1 VALATATSKQRSH
14 SLRAR
19 LGPVPFTLILFS
31 LFYFLDVSLRASE
44 KFFWYDELFTVYF
57 ARLPDLRSL
66 WAALNRG
73 VDFNPPLFYLLTR
86 ACNFLFGEGTIAT
99 RLPEILGFWIF
110 SLCLFRFVSRRAG
123 ALAGFSAM
131 LFPML
136 TGAYYYAYEA
146 RPHAIVL
153 GACGLALV
161 CWQMTAE
168 TFQPRRRWLSGL
180 SFSLLFAFMLH
191 CYALT
196 LLAPFT
202 LAELAQTLRL
212 RRVKWRAWLAIFL
225 PALLSL
231 PLYIPLLRSYKEL
244 NTGNA
249 FTKIA
254 VPEWTHIAHFY
265 LFLFEP
271 CILVVFGTLVLFALD
286 IFGRGRTI
294 ASDNVEA
301 SRALP
306 DLILGL
312 AFLTLPAFGV
322 ALGKL
327 VNGPFFSRYF
337 LAALAGVC
345 ILVGIGAGF
354 RNGRKW
360 IPLVLTFV
368 LICGA
373 TINLSKLISL
383 RLHGRGEWLEESSMH
398 FALNT
403 TPGQPLD
410 MYPLLT
416 SLRTNSPIAI
426 LNPLDFIYLVHYD
439 PGLKDQLYF
448 ATASRADFTFFGFQ
462 RFRECAHID
471 FQTPLTFSDIAKAK
485 TPFWVYGDTG
495 NFDQI
500 AVFGEVGVHIKSI
513 VVNKSHFLARLE
525 DSSH

>member
-1 VALATATSKQRSH
+1 VVASATAARKQTLNGLRS
-14 SLRAR
+14 R
-19 LGPVPFTLILFS
+19 LGAVPLVLFLFS
-31 LFYFLDVSLRASE
+31 LLYFLDVSLRASE
-44 KFFWYDELFTVYF
+44 KFFWYDELFTLYF
-57 ARLPDLRSL
+57 ARLPNLPSL
-66 WAALNRG
+66 WAALNHG

-86 ACNFLFGEGTIAT
+86 ACNFLFGEGPIAT

-123 ALAGFSAM
+123 MLAGFSAM

-136 TGAYYYAYEA
+136 TGAYFYAYEA

-161 CWQMTAE
+161 CWQMSAE
-168 TFQPRRRWLSGL
+168 TFRPRPRWLVGL
-180 SFSLLFAFMLH
+180 FASLLFAFMLH

-196 LLAPFT
+196 LLAPFA
-202 LAELAQTLRL
+202 LAELFQTLRL
-212 RRVKWRAWLAIFL
+212 RRMNWAVWFAIFL

-231 PLYIPLLRSYKEL
+231 PLYIPLLRSYREL
-244 NTGNA
+244 DTGHA
-249 FTKIA
+249 FTKVA
-254 VPEWTHIAHFY
+254 VPQWTHVAHFY

-271 CILVVFGTLVLFALD
+271 CILLVLGTLILFALD
-286 IFGRGRTI
+286 IFGRRRTI
-294 ASDNVEA
+294 DANDVEP

-345 ILVGIGAGF
+345 ILIGIGAGQ
-354 RNGRKW
+354 RIGRKW
-360 IPLVLTFV
+360 IPLALA
-368 LICGA
+368 LLLLCGA
-373 TINLSKLISL
+373 TINLSKLIGL
-383 RLHGRGEWLEESSMH
+383 RVHGRGEWLEEPSMR
-398 FALNT
+398 FPLNT

-416 SLRTNSPIAI
+416 SLRSDFPIAI
-426 LNPLDFIYLVHYD
+426 LNPFDFIYLVHYD
-439 PGLKDQLYF
+439 RSLQHQLYF

-462 RFRECAHID
+462 RFRDCAPIEFH
-471 FQTPLTFSDIAKAK
+471 TPLTFSDIARARKS
-485 TPFWVYGDTG
+485 FWVYGDTG

-500 AVFGEVGVHIKSI
+500 ALLGELGVHVKSLT
-513 VVNKSHFLARLE
+513 VNKGHFLALLGA
-525 DSSH
+525 